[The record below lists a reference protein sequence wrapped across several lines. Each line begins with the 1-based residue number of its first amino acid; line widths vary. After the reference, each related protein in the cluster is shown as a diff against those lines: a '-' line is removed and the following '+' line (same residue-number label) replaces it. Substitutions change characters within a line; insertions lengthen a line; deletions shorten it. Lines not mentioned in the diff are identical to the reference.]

1 MNRQRIFVLLA
12 LALVF
17 TAVSALYMANTWRD
31 MTTRFRTGLPVPRSI
46 LPRELLDATEFVPAG
61 PATLPP
67 IRSTDPVLHGSASST
82 IVVAVFGDFQC
93 EFCRTQARAIEDAL
107 IALGKDAS
115 RVGVVWRDYPIVSE
129 HPKAEGAAV
138 AAQCAARQG
147 RFRQMHDLLFFQA
160 KDLSDAEFLTFAD
173 QLRLNK
179 DQFLTC
185 MRDPAIRFRI
195 ENDLI
200 EARSVH
206 GITSVPL
213 LFINGKLIDGLT
225 DADLLAAIIRREL
238 SIVQP

>member
-93 EFCRTQARAIEDAL
+93 
-107 IALGKDAS
+107 

-185 MRDPAIRFRI
+185 MRDPAIRFSI

-200 EARSVH
+200 
-206 GITSVPL
+206 
-213 LFINGKLIDGLT
+213 
-225 DADLLAAIIRREL
+225 
-238 SIVQP
+238 